1 MISKDRQTAVIII
14 VIINIMQQVL
24 CRVPLQVSKSQKS
37 MGPNVGRY
45 QWVVVQQV
53 VEKWCIERLCL
64 GNLKKKLKKKKSAEI
79 TVWLQP
85 GRIMNE
91 LAIFVNKSDFG
102 IYYGGARRPVTLGF
116 ISVGARGPHFE
127 NRLWR
132 SQTSLQSMDPYHK
145 INMNNKPH
153 TTKSMWLINPIPQ
166 NPCDHSTPY
175 LKIHV
180 NNKLHTAK
188 SLWSL
193 NSIPQNPQD

>member
-102 IYYGGARRPVTLGF
+102 IWLR
-116 ISVGARGPHFE
+116 
-127 NRLWR
+127 R
-132 SQTSLQSMDPYHK
+132 SQTSSYFGIHLCWSQRSTLWESALEEPD
-145 INMNNKPH
+145 ILAVNG
-153 TTKSMWLINPIPQ
+153 PIPQ
-166 NPCDHSTPY
+166 N
-175 LKIHV
+175 
-180 NNKLHTAK
+180 
-188 SLWSL
+188 
-193 NSIPQNPQD
+193 